1 MQRLLLVAFFAL
13 LIWLIL
19 TFGIEHALVVGTL
32 VSLLVWLPYR
42 ILHGKPTTP
51 HSAPYL
57 VANARSFL
65 PVFLI
70 VLLIR
75 SFAVEPFRIPSG
87 SMMPS
92 LLIGDFILVNKFIY
106 GLRLPVT
113 KTKLLDISEPE
124 RGDVIVFRWP
134 QNERLDYIKRVI
146 GVPGDKVR
154 YVNKTV
160 IINDEP
166 AELTPLGRY
175 QAAGSGLRA
184 QGYWHKQEQLPDN
197 VTHNIL
203 VNPRAPDINLGC
215 TFMHNRT
222 VTVPVGHYLVMGDNR
237 DDSNDGRCWGFVPEK
252 NLVGQAFLVWL
263 NWDWEAPGLVDWQR
277 IGHLIP

>member
-1 MQRLLLVAFFAL
+1 MQRLLLFTFFAL

-32 VSLLVWLPYR
+32 LSALVWLPYR
-42 ILHGKPTTP
+42 LVRGKSATP
-51 HSAPYL
+51 QTAPYL

-70 VLLIR
+70 VLLVR

-113 KTKLLDISEPE
+113 KTKLLDVSEPE

-134 QNERLDYIKRVI
+134 KNERLDYIKRVI
-146 GVPGDKVR
+146 GVPGDTVR
-154 YVNKTV
+154 YIDKTV

-166 AELTPLGRY
+166 VELTPLGRY
-175 QAAGSGLRA
+175 QATGSGLRA
-184 QGYWHKQEQLPDN
+184 QGYWHGEEQLPN
-197 VTHNIL
+197 QVTHDIL
-203 VNPRAPDINLGC
+203 VNPRAPDFNPGC
-215 TFMHNRT
+215 TYMHNRT
-222 VTVPVGHYLVMGDNR
+222 ITVPEGHYLVMGDNR
-237 DDSNDGRCWGFVPEK
+237 DDSNDGRCWGLVPEQ

-263 NWDWEAPGLVDWQR
+263 NWDWEKPGLIDWQR
-277 IGHLIP
+277 IGHIIH

>member
-1 MQRLLLVAFFAL
+1 MQRFLLIAFFAL

-32 VSLLVWLPYR
+32 VSALIWLPYR
-42 ILHGKPTTP
+42 MLRGKLTTP
-51 HSAPYL
+51 PYL

-75 SFAVEPFRIPSG
+75 SFAIEPFRIPSG
-87 SMMPS
+87 SMMPN

-113 KTKLLDISEPE
+113 KNKLLDISEPE

-146 GVPGDKVR
+146 GVPGDTVR

-160 IINDEP
+160 ILNGKP
-166 AELTPLGRY
+166 VRLTPVGRY
-175 QAAGSGLRA
+175 QATGSGLRA
-184 QGYWHKQEQLPDN
+184 QGYRHSQEQLPDN
-197 VTHNIL
+197 IAHDIL
-203 VNPRAPDINLGC
+203 TNPRVPDINPGC
-215 TFMHNRT
+215 AFMGSRT
-222 VTVPVGHYLVMGDNR
+222 VTVPAGHYLVMGDNR
-237 DDSNDGRCWGFVPEK
+237 DDSNDGRCWGFVPEQ

-263 NWDWEAPGLVDWQR
+263 NWDLESPGWVNWQR
-277 IGHLIP
+277 IGHLIH

>member
-1 MQRLLLVAFFAL
+1 MQRFLLIAFFAL

-32 VSLLVWLPYR
+32 VSALIWLPYR
-42 ILHGKPTTP
+42 ILRGK
-51 HSAPYL
+51 SATHPYL

-70 VLLIR
+70 VLLVR

-87 SMMPS
+87 SMMPN

-113 KTKLLDISEPE
+113 KTKLLDISEPK

-146 GVPGDKVR
+146 GVPGDTVR

-160 IINDEP
+160 ILNGEP
-166 AELTPLGRY
+166 VGLTPVGRY
-175 QAAGSGLRA
+175 QATGSGLHA
-184 QGYWHKQEQLPDN
+184 QGYQHSQEQLPSN
-197 VTHNIL
+197 VTHDIL
-203 VNPRAPDINLGC
+203 MNPRAPDINPGC
-215 TFMHNRT
+215 TFMGSRT
-222 VTVPVGHYLVMGDNR
+222 VTVPAGHYLVMGDNR
-237 DDSNDGRCWGFVPEK
+237 DDSNDGRCWGFVPEQ

-263 NWDWEAPGLVDWQR
+263 NWDWEAPGWINWQR
-277 IGHLIP
+277 IGHRIQ

>member
-1 MQRLLLVAFFAL
+1 MQRFLLVAFFAL

-32 VSLLVWLPYR
+32 VSALIWLPYR
-42 ILHGKPTTP
+42 ILHGKPATP
-51 HSAPYL
+51 QAAPYL

-87 SMMPS
+87 SMLPS
-92 LLIGDFILVNKFIY
+92 LLIGDFILVNKFTY

-146 GVPGDKVR
+146 GVPGDQVR

-160 IINDEP
+160 ILNGEP
-166 AELTPLGRY
+166 VGLTPLGRY
-175 QAAGSGLRA
+175 QATGGGLRA
-184 QGYWHKQEQLPDN
+184 QGYWHGREQLPDD
-197 VTHNIL
+197 VSHDIL
-203 VNPRAPDINLGC
+203 LNPRAPALNPGC
-215 TFMHNRT
+215 TFMADRT
-222 VTVPVGHYLVMGDNR
+222 VTVPAGHYLVMGDNR
-237 DDSNDGRCWGFVPEK
+237 DDSNDGRCWGFVPEQ

-263 NWDWEAPGLVDWQR
+263 NWDWEAPGWIDWQR
-277 IGHLIP
+277 IGHLIH

>member
-32 VSLLVWLPYR
+32 VSALGWLPNR
-42 ILHGKPTTP
+42 LLHGKPATLQA
-51 HSAPYL
+51 APYL

-70 VLLIR
+70 VLLVR

-92 LLIGDFILVNKFIY
+92 LLIGDFILVNKFMY

-113 KTKLLDISEPE
+113 KTKLLDVSEPE

-134 QNERLDYIKRVI
+134 QNERLDSIKRVI
-146 GVPGDKVR
+146 GVPGDTVR

-160 IINDEP
+160 ILNGEP
-166 AELTPLGRY
+166 VRLTPLGRY
-175 QAAGSGLRA
+175 QATGSGLRA
-184 QGYWHKQEQLPDN
+184 QGYWHGEEQLPGD
-197 VTHNIL
+197 VTHEIL
-203 VNPRAPDINLGC
+203 VNPRVPDTSPGC
-215 TFMHNRT
+215 TFMTNRT
-222 VTVPVGHYLVMGDNR
+222 ITVPAGHYLVMGDNR
-237 DDSNDGRCWGFVPEK
+237 DDSNDGRCWGFVPEQ

-263 NWDWEAPGLVDWQR
+263 NWDWEAPGLIDWQR
-277 IGHLIP
+277 IGHLIQ